1 MSVPTYSEQLR
12 EDLLGPS
19 ISVVYG
25 RGIFDNVPSDDAD
38 LSIEEMNKQ
47 LKDSSNKPGDSIE
60 FLPSSPMDDVPF
72 EEFKK
77 SSQNMVK

>member
-1 MSVPTYSEQLR
+1 MPVPTYSEQLG

-25 RGIFDNVPSDDAD
+25 RGIFDNVPSDDTG

-47 LKDSSNKPGDSIE
+47 LKNSSNEPGDSIE
-60 FLPSSPMDDVPF
+60 FLPPIPMDDLPF

-77 SSQNMVK
+77 SSQNTVK